1 MDDNEYSLENL
12 GITFFKHSRR
22 AEKNLEMDI
31 EKYMQNYPNSP
42 LPEHYKD
49 AFDLSKAL
57 GILTNEILDLKEKMN
72 KSCK

>member
-12 GITFFKHSRR
+12 ALTFFKHSKQ
-22 AEKNLEMDI
+22 AEKNLERDI
-31 EKYMQNYPNSP
+31 ERYKENYPNSP

-49 AFDLSKAL
+49 AFDLSRAL